1 VNNFKPKKNTMTGL
15 KFINTHK
22 DYWLLLDESQRPQYK
37 KWYYVDGRIELCWG
51 RMDWTHADCPS
62 VIAHLPK
69 KDAPVIEGVWLL
81 PELPK
86 QEEDVVQIPRQ
97 RWERLFKVMQL
108 VEHDELPVKDLFSE
122 INLNNCE
129 INTGGY
135 KAASQKK
142 WSDEDVKKAMLEYA
156 KWLTGGPA
164 SMSFAAT
171 VETAQKRILQTLSPA
186 TLPVD
191 FIPELIGIQE
201 QLEDMDK
208 IPKVQYTYINNIP
221 IRTSTNEKGEVVIQG
236 TYKF

>member
-1 VNNFKPKKNTMTGL
+1 MTSL

-62 VIAHLPK
+62 IIAHLPK
-69 KDAPVIEGVWLL
+69 KDASVIEGIWLL

-86 QEEDVVQIPRQ
+86 QEEDYYK
-97 RWERLFKVMQL
+97 LA
-108 VEHDELPVKDLFSE
+108 SE
-122 INLNNCE
+122 ILGIAIME
-129 INTGGY
+129 LKTKRKLEYEVFLKTY